1 MGGGKVSIEDLQEE
15 LTLTR
20 RQLRDAMKLLETAEC
35 AAVGSQ
41 AQIWE
46 QKLQELE
53 DEVDLKKLK

>member
-1 MGGGKVSIEDLQEE
+1 MSTENLQEE

-20 RQLRDAMKLLETAEC
+20 RQLREAMKLLQLAEC

-41 AQIWE
+41 AQMWE

-53 DEVDLKKLK
+53 AEVNLEKMK

>member
-1 MGGGKVSIEDLQEE
+1 MSTEDLQEE

-20 RQLRDAMKLLETAEC
+20 RQLRDAMRLLRSAEC
-35 AAVGSQ
+35 YAVGSQ

-53 DEVDLKKLK
+53 AEVDPRRLK

>member
-1 MGGGKVSIEDLQEE
+1 MRIDDLQEE

-20 RQLRDAMKLLETAEC
+20 RQLRDAMRLLQSAEC
-35 AAVGSQ
+35 GAVGSQ

-53 DEVDLKKLK
+53 AEVDLRKLK

>member
-1 MGGGKVSIEDLQEE
+1 MGGGKVSTEELQEK

-20 RQLRDAMKLLETAEC
+20 RQLRDAMKLLQSAEC

-41 AQIWE
+41 SQMWE

-53 DEVDLKKLK
+53 DEVDLQKLK

>member
-1 MGGGKVSIEDLQEE
+1 VSIEDLQEE

-20 RQLRDAMKLLETAEC
+20 RQLRDAMKLLQSAEC

-41 AQIWE
+41 AQMWQ

-53 DEVDLKKLK
+53 DEVNLRKLK

>member
-1 MGGGKVSIEDLQEE
+1 MSIEDLQEE

-20 RQLRDAMKLLETAEC
+20 RQLRTAMKLLQDAEC

-41 AQIWE
+41 AQMWG
-46 QKLQELE
+46 QKLEELE